1 MFFAPCGRCEVLK
14 QQPFSACHL
23 VVDPEPYISAC
34 SSSLCRYP
42 SVDGFNCD
50 LLEAYS
56 RACSMHRVQ
65 VEDWRT
71 QTKCA
76 ETHATCQEMYCSEHE
91 FCGEKHNGWES
102 GWGPTRCRGL
112 GATLTMATCL
122 LEERG
127 VDYNTLHMND
137 QSCVGRVDNVTH
149 MVTFS
154 FDEINTCGSV
164 VKSNGSNIIYENSIK
179 TQNSSNFGI
188 ITRHEDAQVQLS
200 CHIEQP
206 DTQSVGIRVKDSSVM
221 MEMESGEWKYNLTM
235 TVFMDE
241 DHKKLLTSDMEI
253 EVDQRLYLEL
263 AADGLDEK
271 LLSLVLD
278 SCWATPEP
286 SPKSSLKYGI
296 VGGGCPNPQDKS
308 VTITNNGE
316 GLSVDLSFSM
326 FQFTSRSGNV
336 YLHCQ
341 ATLCVNEEGPCAP
354 VVSTQQSEAV
364 VVFVCLPLV

>member
-1 MFFAPCGRCEVLK
+1 MSCETTYTEDTDASINCNETAKWCEVLK

-102 GWGPTRCRGL
+102 GCLCRAIFASKYRATNTFGGPTRCRGL

-206 DTQSVGIRVKDSSVM
+206 DTQSVG
-221 MEMESGEWKYNLTM
+221 SGSKT
-235 TVFMDE
+235 
-241 DHKKLLTSDMEI
+241 DMEI

-296 VGGGCPNPQDKS
+296 VE
-308 VTITNNGE
+308 E

-354 VVSTQQSEAV
+354 KCDNVFRRRRSVSH
-364 VVFVCLPLV
+364 